1 VPALDVHGFH
11 GLASGTLGKSA
22 LAFDHALWWAV
33 GSSGV
38 AIVVSLALPGRPRP
52 AVPIFSIV
60 TALFAK
66 ETAMPQDGE

>member
-1 VPALDVHGFH
+1 MPALNVHGFH
-11 GLASGTLGKSA
+11 GLAGGSVGKSV
-22 LAFDHALWWAV
+22 LAFDQAFWWAV

-38 AIVVSLALPGRPRP
+38 AFVVSLALPGRLRP
-52 AVPIFSIV
+52 AVPIFSIG